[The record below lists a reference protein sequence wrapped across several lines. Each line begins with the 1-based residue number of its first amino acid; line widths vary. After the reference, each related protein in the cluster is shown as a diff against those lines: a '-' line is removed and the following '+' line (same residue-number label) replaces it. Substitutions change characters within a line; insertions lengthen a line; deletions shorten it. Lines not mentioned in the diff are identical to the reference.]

1 MPAWVTRTIPIAI
14 GNPSASVSTFVQG
27 NRRGFTALAVVLAL
41 LAVLPVA
48 AIVARGAT
56 WGAGATWSHLAST
69 VLQDYVFNTLSLVLL
84 VGVGVG
90 VGGTAAGWLIARH
103 RFPGS
108 TLFAWA
114 LLLPLAM
121 PSYVMAYAYTD
132 FLQYAGPLQ
141 TALRHAFGWSHAD
154 YWFPDVRSLPGA
166 AVMFIFVLYP
176 YVFLLAR
183 TAFLERPP
191 ALIEAARTL
200 GLDRRAAF
208 WRVEL
213 PLARPAI
220 AGGIALALMETLADY
235 GTVAYFAVDTFTT
248 GMYRAWFALGDR
260 TAAAQLAVV
269 LLVFVVGAIALER
282 TSRGAARTTGGAR
295 GRNVVRQAPEP
306 LSGIRAGCA
315 TTFCAIPLLV
325 GFVLPVLLL
334 MRLLAGEPSIG
345 WSMRFPEWA
354 WNSLRVALLASVI
367 AVLIAAMVA
376 YAMRLAPGRLTQAS
390 SRLLTLGYAVPGTVL
405 AIGVLLP
412 LGVLDNLFA
421 RWLHDLTG
429 RPMALLLTGTLVALL
444 YAYVVRY
451 FAVAW
456 NAIEP
461 GFARITP
468 SMDAAARSLG
478 AGAWATLL
486 RVHAPLLARSGAAAL
501 LLVFVDVMKELPA
514 TLVLRPF
521 NFDTLA
527 TQTYL
532 LAKDERLAE
541 AALPS
546 LAIVAVGLVPI
557 VILARMARR
566 GTGAPAVRGA
576 ELPGRVELSV

>member
-1 MPAWVTRTIPIAI
+1 M
-14 GNPSASVSTFVQG
+14 QG
-27 NRRGFTALAVVLAL
+27 NRRSATVLAVVLAL
-41 LAVLPVA
+41 LAALPVA
-48 AIVARGAT
+48 AIVLRAAT
-56 WGAGATWSHLAST
+56 WGAGATWAHLAAT
-69 VLQDYVFNTLSLVLL
+69 VLPDYVFNTLALTLL
-84 VGVGVG
+84 VGLGVG
-90 VGGTAAGWLIARH
+90 IGGTAAGWLIARH

-108 TLFAWA
+108 TMFAWA

-141 TALRHAFGWSHAD
+141 TALRGAFGWTHAD
-154 YWFPDVRSLPGA
+154 YWFPDVRTLGGA
-166 AVMFIFVLYP
+166 AVMFVFALYP

-183 TAFLERPP
+183 TAFIERPP

-200 GLDRRAAF
+200 GLDAKATF

-248 GMYRAWFALGDR
+248 GMYRAWFSLGDH
-260 TAAAQLAVV
+260 TAAAQLAVM

-282 TSRGAARTTGGAR
+282 SSRGAARTAGGAR
-295 GRNVVRQAPEP
+295 GRHPQRQAPVG
-306 LSGIRAGCA
+306 LKGWRAAAA
-315 TTFCAIPLLV
+315 TSFCAIPLLT
-325 GFVLPVLLL
+325 GFVLPIVLLL
-334 MRLLAGEPSIG
+334 RLLLGEADFP
-345 WSMRFPEWA
+345 WSTRFPEWA
-354 WNSLRVALLASVI
+354 WNSLRVAVLAAVI
-367 AVLIAAMVA
+367 AVVVATAVA
-376 YAMRLAPGRLTQAS
+376 YSLRLAPGRLTRAS
-390 SRLLTLGYAVPGTVL
+390 SRVMTLGYAVPGTVL

-412 LGVLDNLFA
+412 LGAADN
-421 RWLHDLTG
+421 WLAAWLRDATG
-429 RPMALLLTGTLVALL
+429 RPAGLLLTGTLVALL

-468 SMDAAARSLG
+468 AMDAAARSLG
-478 AGAWATLL
+478 AGVLGTLM

-557 VILARMARR
+557 MVLARMARR
-566 GTGAPAVRGA
+566 GIAQTRGA
-576 ELPGRVELSV
+576 DLPGRVELSV